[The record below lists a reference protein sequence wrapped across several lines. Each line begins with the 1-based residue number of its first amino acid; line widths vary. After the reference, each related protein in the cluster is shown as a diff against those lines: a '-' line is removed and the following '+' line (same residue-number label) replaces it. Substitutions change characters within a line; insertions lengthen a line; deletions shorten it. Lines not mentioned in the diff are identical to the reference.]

1 MDSCY
6 FHVLGFFLLET
17 RVCMIFLR
25 GCEAI
30 RVINWDEFLFF
41 FFFVMVVANCNASCD
56 WLYVRCS
63 QWIHLDSSLHLS
75 QYGRFHAV
83 SFETASRD
91 AQTLNL
97 PRNVSKFNAQQVVS
111 LMNEQAAK
119 PKVVVQSRAAL
130 SYENNELIAQG
141 EDCEELETSAKL
153 TVFVSN
159 ILSPHLKRRY
169 TRYVFLF
176 LVFRRL

>member
-1 MDSCY
+1 MNFLIITRMRSNLRY
-6 FHVLGFFLLET
+6 KLG
-17 RVCMIFLR
+17 RIS
-25 GCEAI
+25 
-30 RVINWDEFLFF
+30 F

-63 QWIHLDSSLHLS
+63 QWELLLFFHLDSSLHLS

-111 LMNEQAAK
+111 LMNEQQSQK
-119 PKVVVQSRAAL
+119 LLFKV
-130 SYENNELIAQG
+130 EP
-141 EDCEELETSAKL
+141 
-153 TVFVSN
+153 
-159 ILSPHLKRRY
+159 LSP
-169 TRYVFLF
+169 T
-176 LVFRRL
+176 

>member
-1 MDSCY
+1 
-6 FHVLGFFLLET
+6 
-17 RVCMIFLR
+17 
-25 GCEAI
+25 
-30 RVINWDEFLFF
+30 
-41 FFFVMVVANCNASCD
+41 MVVANCNASCD

-63 QWIHLDSSLHLS
+63 QWELLLFFHLDSSLHLS

-111 LMNEQAAK
+111 LMRAAK

-153 TVFVSN
+153 TIFVSN
-159 ILSPHLKRRY
+159 ISSPHLKRRY

>member
-1 MDSCY
+1 M
-6 FHVLGFFLLET
+6 L
-17 RVCMIFLR
+17 LR

-30 RVINWDEFLFF
+30 RVINWDEFLFFF

-63 QWIHLDSSLHLS
+63 QWELLLFFHLDSSLHLS

-97 PRNVSKFNAQQVVS
+97 PRNVSKFNA
-111 LMNEQAAK
+111 K

-130 SYENNELIAQG
+130 SYVNNELIAQG

-153 TVFVSN
+153 TAFVSN
-159 ILSPHLKRRY
+159 ISSPHLKRRY
-169 TRYVFLF
+169 TRYVFCFSYFAAFRTAQHIQLF
-176 LVFRRL
+176 L

>member
-1 MDSCY
+1 MY
-6 FHVLGFFLLET
+6 TINFP
-17 RVCMIFLR
+17 
-25 GCEAI
+25 
-30 RVINWDEFLFF
+30 VIAPSAAHNFSVKTIEFKMAAVSVKRSNFFF

-63 QWIHLDSSLHLS
+63 QWELLLFFHLDSSLHLS

-111 LMNEQAAK
+111 LMNEQ
-119 PKVVVQSRAAL
+119 QSQ
-130 SYENNELIAQG
+130 S
-141 EDCEELETSAKL
+141 CCSK
-153 TVFVSN
+153 
-159 ILSPHLKRRY
+159 
-169 TRYVFLF
+169 
-176 LVFRRL
+176 

>member
-1 MDSCY
+1 MFSPTLLSCSTASC
-6 FHVLGFFLLET
+6 VLCNRTEHSRGFLIT
-17 RVCMIFLR
+17 RMRSNPRYKLGRI
-25 GCEAI
+25 
-30 RVINWDEFLFF
+30 FF

-63 QWIHLDSSLHLS
+63 QWELLLFFHLDSSLHLS

-111 LMNEQAAK
+111 LMNEQQSQK
-119 PKVVVQSRAAL
+119 LLFKV
-130 SYENNELIAQG
+130 EP
-141 EDCEELETSAKL
+141 
-153 TVFVSN
+153 
-159 ILSPHLKRRY
+159 LSPTKTTSWSRKVKTVKNSKHQLS
-169 TRYVFLF
+169 
-176 LVFRRL
+176 

>member
-1 MDSCY
+1 MSTKICSWNCIWCCFITRMRSNPRY
-6 FHVLGFFLLET
+6 KLGRISFS
-17 RVCMIFLR
+17 
-25 GCEAI
+25 
-30 RVINWDEFLFF
+30 FF

-63 QWIHLDSSLHLS
+63 QWELLLFFHLDSSLHLS

-111 LMNEQAAK
+111 LMNEQQSQK
-119 PKVVVQSRAAL
+119 LLFKV
-130 SYENNELIAQG
+130 EP
-141 EDCEELETSAKL
+141 
-153 TVFVSN
+153 
-159 ILSPHLKRRY
+159 LSPTK
-169 TRYVFLF
+169 TTS
-176 LVFRRL
+176 